1 MQVIYVECSAAL
13 NADYNDNERE
23 RVIAPFCIRGIL
35 VMDNLN
41 FYIVPDTYVTYLQN
55 AEISK
60 RGFTRVPN
68 MNYGNN
74 RKQKFV
80 CGIILKIKDVNYFV
94 SVSSYKHQKPDNFL
108 ICDKNGNVVSSLR
121 FNYMF
126 PVPLNIISE
135 RRIDTETDLKYKSL
149 LSQEL
154 RYCID
159 NQNTIRNLAS
169 RTHKRVLL
177 GKNPGLVNNSCDFE
191 LLEEKCQ
198 EYTQALNQTQQPI
211 LPNQIPPTQCI
222 GGLSQGR

>member
-1 MQVIYVECSAAL
+1 MKE
-13 NADYNDNERE
+13 
-23 RVIAPFCIRGIL
+23 
-35 VMDNLN
+35 
-41 FYIVPDTYVTYLQN
+41 T
-55 AEISK
+55 
-60 RGFTRVPN
+60 
-68 MNYGNN
+68 
-74 RKQKFV
+74 
-80 CGIILKIKDVNYFV
+80 NYFV
-94 SVSSYKHQKPDNFL
+94 SFFLENGEDAMDKLNFYTVDLKYVEFLKKEETKKRGFSRIPNMDYGDKRKPKFLCGVVLKVKNMDYYVPVTSYKQKKPDNFL
-108 ICDKNGNVVSSLR
+108 IYSQNGEIVSSLR

-177 GKNPGLVNNSCDFE
+177 GKNLGLVNNSCDFE

-211 LPNQIPPTQCI
+211 LPNQILPTQGI
-222 GGLSQGR
+222 GDLSQGR